1 MFYVVLY
8 FCFMLAGYFLGS
20 KLRARKEQMGFVGV
34 IMLFCVSLLVFVMG
48 IKMGSN
54 EEVIN
59 NLGTIG
65 VQSVII
71 TLILWTGSVLG
82 VVALRKILGM
92 NKFALTRAQQAE
104 LAQGMP
110 SKKGMETDLQ
120 GVESVSIS
128 TSGAGEEEKKGSGN
142 LMTILIII
150 FVILGLAVGY
160 LVVRPYVADK
170 ETFEVI
176 SGNIMT
182 AGLCLM
188 MCSVGF
194 DMGIEGTVIGY
205 LKQAGV
211 RVLLFPMTVI
221 LGTTVSGV
229 VISLIFKDLSLA
241 ESLAIG
247 YGFGWY
253 TFAPISIANAGF
265 IMASAIAF
273 LSNVIRE
280 LGGIVLVP
288 ILAKKIGYI
297 EVASLPGVASMDV
310 CLPIVEKATRQDIIV
325 YSFVIGLS
333 EGTLVPLLVNLA
345 LGLA

>member
-8 FCFMLAGYFLGS
+8 FCFMLAGYFMGS
-20 KLRARKEQMGFVGV
+20 KLRTKKDKMGFVST
-34 IMLFCVSLLVFVMG
+34 IMLFCVSLLVFIMG

-54 EEVIN
+54 EEVID

-71 TLILWTGSVLG
+71 TLILWTCAMLSVTL
-82 VVALRKILGM
+82 LRKVLGM
-92 NKFALTRAQQAE
+92 NKFGLTKAQQLE
-104 LAQGMP
+104 LETQVQEAQA
-110 SKKGMETDLQ
+110 
-120 GVESVSIS
+120 
-128 TSGAGEEEKKGSGN
+128 AGSSAEEEKQSSGN

-170 ETFEVI
+170 ETFETI

-182 AGLCLM
+182 VGLCLM
-188 MCSVGF
+188 MWSVGF
-194 DMGIEGTVIGY
+194 DMGLEGTVVSY
-205 LKQAGV
+205 LKQAGF
-211 RVLLFPMTVI
+211 RVLLFPVAVI
-221 LGTTVSGV
+221 LGTTVAGV
-229 VISLIFKDLSLA
+229 IISVIFGELSVA
-241 ESLAIG
+241 EALAIS

-265 IMASAIAF
+265 VMASAIAF

-288 ILAKKIGYI
+288 ILAKRAGYI
-297 EVASLPGVASMDV
+297 EVATLPGVASMDV
-310 CLPIVEKATRQDIIV
+310 CLPIVERATRQDIIV
-325 YSFVIGLS
+325 YSFVIGFS
-333 EGTLVPLLVNLA
+333 EGTLVPLLVNMALSLA
-345 LGLA
+345 

>member
-8 FCFMLAGYFLGS
+8 FCFMVAGYFIGS
-20 KLRARKEQMGFVGV
+20 KLRDRKEQMGFVSV
-34 IMLFCVSLLVFVMG
+34 IMLFCVSLLVFIMG

-71 TLILWTGSVLG
+71 SLILWTGSILG
-82 VVALRKILGM
+82 VVIMRKILGM
-92 NKFALTRAQQAE
+92 NKYALTKEQQA
-104 LAQGMP
+104 L
-110 SKKGMETDLQ
+110 MERTAKQ
-120 GVESVSIS
+120 EGTEE
-128 TSGAGEEEKKGSGN
+128 TATGEQEEKKTSGD
-142 LMTILIII
+142 LMTILIIV
-150 FVILGLAVGY
+150 FVILGLLAGY
-160 LVVRPYVADK
+160 FIVRPYVADK
-170 ETFEVI
+170 ETFELI

-194 DMGIEGTVIGY
+194 DMGIEGTVVDY
-205 LKQAGV
+205 LKQAGI
-211 RVLLFPMTVI
+211 RVLLFPMAII
-221 LGTTVSGV
+221 LGTTAAGV
-229 VISLIFKDLSLA
+229 VISLIFSDLSLA

-280 LGGIVLVP
+280 LGGIVLIP
-288 ILAKKIGYI
+288 LLAKKLGYI
-297 EVASLPGVASMDV
+297 EVATLPGVASMDV

-325 YSFVIGLS
+325 YSFVIGFS
-333 EGTLVPLLVNLA
+333 EGCLVPLLVNMALSLA
-345 LGLA
+345 